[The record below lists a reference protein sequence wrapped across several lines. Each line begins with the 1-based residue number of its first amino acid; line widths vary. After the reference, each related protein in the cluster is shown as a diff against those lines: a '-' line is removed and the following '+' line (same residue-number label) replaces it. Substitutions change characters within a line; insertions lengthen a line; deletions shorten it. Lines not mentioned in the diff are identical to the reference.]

1 MNKVYGVCRVSTRKQ
16 NIERQIRNITN
27 HFPTAIIVQDKY
39 TGTKITGRENF
50 EKLLDVV
57 KTGDTLVFDSVS
69 RMSRNADE
77 GCQLYEKL
85 FNENINL
92 IFLHES
98 YINTEV
104 YRKALENQIQ
114 VQLSTGDVATDAFVT
129 AVIEALNKYTIALA
143 KEQIKK
149 AFEQAEKEVKDL
161 QRNTKA
167 GLLTAKLNGKQLG
180 LPAGTKLTTKKS
192 IAAKTAI
199 TKYSK
204 DFDGTLT
211 DEECIKLV
219 GVSRNSFY
227 KYKKELRYKD
237 IA

>member
-1 MNKVYGVCRVSTRKQ
+1 M
-16 NIERQIRNITN
+16 
-27 HFPTAIIVQDKY
+27 
-39 TGTKITGRENF
+39 
-50 EKLLDVV
+50 
-57 KTGDTLVFDSVS
+57 FDSVS

-85 FNENINL
+85 FNDNINL
-92 IFLHES
+92 VFLHES

-104 YRKALENQIQ
+104 YKKALENQIQ

-167 GLLTAKLNGKQLG
+167 GLVTAKLNGKQLG
-180 LPAGTKLTTKKS
+180 LPTGTKLITKKS
-192 IAAKTAI
+192 IVAKTAI

-211 DEECIKLV
+211 DDEYIKLV
-219 GVSRNSFY
+219 GISRNSFY
-227 KYKKELRYKD
+227 KYKKELKVNV
-237 IA
+237 